1 MDLSRLR
8 TQPRNDFVFHPF
20 VFVKLLASQMF
31 LELQNKWKSLGA
43 RSVL

>member
-1 MDLSRLR
+1 MDLRYLR
-8 TQPRNDFVFHPF
+8 TQPRSDFAFYLF

-43 RSVL
+43 KSVL